1 MIATGFVTIPT
12 NEEDGLM
19 VGRAVEIKAATQG
32 DLLNDVKAL
41 ANGLKEKAMH
51 EAKESGR
58 TFTEADRIR
67 LENAFCEGLRM
78 TAEEVKEM
86 DAKTF
91 ERMAEEAL
99 DEIKADEARK
109 RS

>member
-1 MIATGFVTIPT
+1 MIATGFVAIPG
-12 NEEDGLM
+12 DDDLHM
-19 VGRAVEIKAATQG
+19 GRVVEIKADTQD
-32 DLLNDVKAL
+32 DLLNDVRAL
-41 ANGLKEKAMH
+41 ANGLKEKAAH
-51 EAKESGR
+51 EAKEKGR
-58 TFTEADRIR
+58 SITEVDYIR

-99 DEIKADEARK
+99 DEIKADEARR